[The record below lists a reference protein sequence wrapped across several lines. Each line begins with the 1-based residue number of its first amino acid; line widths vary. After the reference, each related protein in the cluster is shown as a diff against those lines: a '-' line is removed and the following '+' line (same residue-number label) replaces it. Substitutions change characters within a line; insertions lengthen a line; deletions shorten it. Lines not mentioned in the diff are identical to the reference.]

1 MDRHRATY
9 ISMIEVTEKIDTT
22 FHLMKLISFFFATK
36 IDKNKCNRDIVFPLL
51 KKKNFLKKLRLLLL
65 CVEKYFVQRNY
76 IARKKKKKKINRRKL
91 QDERERK
98 QNDQGFG
105 KDSNNRSTEIY
116 IIFARTRMMSR
127 LSTHHF

>member
-51 KKKNFLKKLRLLLL
+51 KKKTFYPIIITLCGKIFRSTKLY
-65 CVEKYFVQRNY
+65 CT
-76 IARKKKKKKINRRKL
+76 KKKKKENKQAKITGRA
-91 QDERERK
+91 REE
-98 QNDQGFG
+98 
-105 KDSNNRSTEIY
+105 TE
-116 IIFARTRMMSR
+116 
-127 LSTHHF
+127 

>member
-51 KKKNFLKKLRLLLL
+51 KKKNFLPDYYYSVWKNISFNEIILH
-65 CVEKYFVQRNY
+65 E
-76 IARKKKKKKINRRKL
+76 KKKKENKQAKITGRA
-91 QDERERK
+91 REE
-98 QNDQGFG
+98 
-105 KDSNNRSTEIY
+105 TE
-116 IIFARTRMMSR
+116 
-127 LSTHHF
+127 